1 MDQIC
6 NDCGAKH
13 WKAELPSDCTLN
25 NIYWMSC
32 CKAGQVKID
41 LLKEPSAYLKD
52 LFDDNSTRGQNFKKN
67 IRRYNAAFD
76 FTSLKCDT
84 PHINESNMPFQIHGQ
99 MYHMQGPLSTDDPSK
114 AKYGQ
119 LYIYDPD
126 FATSVRS
133 SNNNKLGDQKLDD
146 TIISN
151 LSSMLHESNRFVML

>member
-1 MDQIC
+1 VQPCGWITNHDQEAVVLCYQQRTSRNCTASNLLILVVWIKIC

-25 NIYWMSC
+25 NIYWTSC

-41 LLKEPSAYLKD
+41 ILKEPSAYLKD

-67 IRRYNAAFD
+67 IRRYNAAFA

-114 AKYGQ
+114 AKY
-119 LYIYDPD
+119 
-126 FATSVRS
+126 A
-133 SNNNKLGDQKLDD
+133 
-146 TIISN
+146 
-151 LSSMLHESNRFVML
+151 